1 MKNTDLNLI
10 PIFVAIFEEQ
20 NLSKAAARLDISQPA
35 VSKAL
40 ARLRDI
46 YDEPLFHRSPSGVE
60 PTSFAVDIYPAML
73 TAFKNFTSTL
83 SASSEF
89 EAKVSNRIFSIA
101 CVSVASYELMPQ
113 LLKQIRQHAPNIS
126 LEVHPL
132 FTEDYESDLRL
143 QRYDLIIDMAPRGWT
158 TLKVEP
164 IFSERL
170 MVVCC
175 ADHPRIAD
183 ACSVAQFLAE
193 EHVVVCCADHPR
205 IADAC
210 SVAQFL
216 AEEHVVVS
224 RWHARKSLMSE
235 EDIADLAQRKIVY
248 RASGAL
254 EMLPV
259 IHGSEY
265 IGMLPESTI
274 NAFAGTYNIK
284 AVSLP
289 FEHDIYDLCAIWH
302 PSRSSESAHQWL
314 RNQLKAAVKVLKR

>member
-193 EHVVVCCADHPR
+193 EHVVV
-205 IADAC
+205 
-210 SVAQFL
+210 
-216 AEEHVVVS
+216 S

-265 IGMLPESTI
+265 ICMLPESTI
-274 NAFAGTYNIK
+274 NAFEGTYNIK

-289 FEHDIYDLCAIWH
+289 FEHDIYDLCAIWL

>member
-20 NLSKAAARLDISQPA
+20 NLSKAAVRLDISQPA

-158 TLKVEP
+158 PLKVEP

-170 MVVCC
+170 M
-175 ADHPRIAD
+175 
-183 ACSVAQFLAE
+183 
-193 EHVVVCCADHPR
+193 VVCCADHPR

>member
-20 NLSKAAARLDISQPA
+20 NLSKAAVRLDISQPA

-101 CVSVASYELMPQ
+101 CVSVASYELMPK

-158 TLKVEP
+158 PLKVEP

-193 EHVVVCCADHPR
+193 EHVVV
-205 IADAC
+205 
-210 SVAQFL
+210 
-216 AEEHVVVS
+216 S
-224 RWHARKSLMSE
+224 RWHARKSLMSA

-289 FEHDIYDLCAIWH
+289 FDHDVYDLCAIWH

>member
-193 EHVVVCCADHPR
+193 EHVVV
-205 IADAC
+205 
-210 SVAQFL
+210 
-216 AEEHVVVS
+216 S
-224 RWHARKSLMSE
+224 RWHARKSLMSA

-289 FEHDIYDLCAIWH
+289 FEHDVYDLCAIWH

>member
-126 LEVHPL
+126 LEVPPL

-158 TLKVEP
+158 PLKVEP

-193 EHVVVCCADHPR
+193 EHVVV
-205 IADAC
+205 
-210 SVAQFL
+210 
-216 AEEHVVVS
+216 S
-224 RWHARKSLMSE
+224 RWHARKSLMSA

-289 FEHDIYDLCAIWH
+289 FDHDVYDLCAIWH

>member
-113 LLKQIRQHAPNIS
+113 LLKQVRQHAPNIS

-158 TLKVEP
+158 PLKVEP

-175 ADHPRIAD
+175 AN
-183 ACSVAQFLAE
+183 
-193 EHVVVCCADHPR
+193 HPR

-224 RWHARKSLMSE
+224 RWHARKSLMSA

-289 FEHDIYDLCAIWH
+289 FEHDVYDLCAIWH

>member
-193 EHVVVCCADHPR
+193 EHVVV
-205 IADAC
+205 
-210 SVAQFL
+210 
-216 AEEHVVVS
+216 S

-259 IHGSEY
+259 IHGSEH

>member
-158 TLKVEP
+158 PLKVEP

-193 EHVVVCCADHPR
+193 EHVVV
-205 IADAC
+205 
-210 SVAQFL
+210 
-216 AEEHVVVS
+216 S
-224 RWHARKSLMSE
+224 RWHARKSLMSA

-289 FEHDIYDLCAIWH
+289 FEHDVYDLCAIWH

-314 RNQLKAAVKVLKR
+314 RNQLKAAVKVLK

>member
-183 ACSVAQFLAE
+183 ACT
-193 EHVVVCCADHPR
+193 
-205 IADAC
+205 
-210 SVAQFL
+210 VAQFL

>member
-20 NLSKAAARLDISQPA
+20 NLSKAAVRLDISQPA

-113 LLKQIRQHAPNIS
+113 LLKQIRQHAPNIF

-158 TLKVEP
+158 PLKVEP

-193 EHVVVCCADHPR
+193 EHVVV
-205 IADAC
+205 
-210 SVAQFL
+210 
-216 AEEHVVVS
+216 S
-224 RWHARKSLMSE
+224 RWHARKSLMSA

-289 FEHDIYDLCAIWH
+289 FEHDVYDLCAIWH

>member
-193 EHVVVCCADHPR
+193 EHVVV
-205 IADAC
+205 
-210 SVAQFL
+210 
-216 AEEHVVVS
+216 S
-224 RWHARKSLMSE
+224 RWHARRSLMSE

-289 FEHDIYDLCAIWH
+289 FEHEIYDLCAIWH

>member
-193 EHVVVCCADHPR
+193 EHVVV
-205 IADAC
+205 
-210 SVAQFL
+210 
-216 AEEHVVVS
+216 S
-224 RWHARKSLMSE
+224 RWHARKSLMSA
-235 EDIADLAQRKIVY
+235 EDIADLAQRKIAY

-289 FEHDIYDLCAIWH
+289 FEHDVYDLCAIWH

>member
-73 TAFKNFTSTL
+73 TGFRNFTSTL

-158 TLKVEP
+158 PLKVEP

-193 EHVVVCCADHPR
+193 EHVVV
-205 IADAC
+205 
-210 SVAQFL
+210 
-216 AEEHVVVS
+216 S
-224 RWHARKSLMSE
+224 RWHARKSLMSA

-289 FEHDIYDLCAIWH
+289 FDHDVYDLCAIWH

>member
-183 ACSVAQFLAE
+183 V
-193 EHVVVCCADHPR
+193 
-205 IADAC
+205 C

-235 EDIADLAQRKIVY
+235 EDIADLAQRKIAY

-289 FEHDIYDLCAIWH
+289 FDHDVYDLCAIWH

>member
-175 ADHPRIAD
+175 ADHPRIA
-183 ACSVAQFLAE
+183 E
-193 EHVVVCCADHPR
+193 
-205 IADAC
+205 AC

-224 RWHARKSLMSE
+224 RWHARKSLMSA

-289 FEHDIYDLCAIWH
+289 FDHDVYDLCAIWH

>member
-193 EHVVVCCADHPR
+193 EHVVV
-205 IADAC
+205 
-210 SVAQFL
+210 
-216 AEEHVVVS
+216 S
-224 RWHARKSLMSE
+224 RWHARKSLMSA
-235 EDIADLAQRKIVY
+235 EDIADLAQRKIAY

-289 FEHDIYDLCAIWH
+289 FDHDVYDLCAIWH

>member
-20 NLSKAAARLDISQPA
+20 NLSKAAVRLDISQPA

-46 YDEPLFHRSPSGVE
+46 YDEPLFHRSSSGVE

-158 TLKVEP
+158 PLKVEP

-175 ADHPRIAD
+175 AN
-183 ACSVAQFLAE
+183 
-193 EHVVVCCADHPR
+193 HPR

-224 RWHARKSLMSE
+224 RWHARKSLMSA

-289 FEHDIYDLCAIWH
+289 FEHDVYDLCAIWH

-314 RNQLKAAVKVLKR
+314 RNQLKVAVKVLKR

>member
-1 MKNTDLNLI
+1 M
-10 PIFVAIFEEQ
+10 
-20 NLSKAAARLDISQPA
+20 
-35 VSKAL
+35 
-40 ARLRDI
+40 
-46 YDEPLFHRSPSGVE
+46 
-60 PTSFAVDIYPAML
+60 
-73 TAFKNFTSTL
+73 
-83 SASSEF
+83 
-89 EAKVSNRIFSIA
+89 
-101 CVSVASYELMPQ
+101 
-113 LLKQIRQHAPNIS
+113 
-126 LEVHPL
+126 
-132 FTEDYESDLRL
+132 
-143 QRYDLIIDMAPRGWT
+143 
-158 TLKVEP
+158 EP

-170 MVVCC
+170 M
-175 ADHPRIAD
+175 
-183 ACSVAQFLAE
+183 
-193 EHVVVCCADHPR
+193 VVCCADHPR

-224 RWHARKSLMSE
+224 RWHARKSLMSA

-289 FEHDIYDLCAIWH
+289 FDHDVYDLCAIWH

>member
-132 FTEDYESDLRL
+132 FTEDYESDLRS

-193 EHVVVCCADHPR
+193 EHVVV
-205 IADAC
+205 
-210 SVAQFL
+210 
-216 AEEHVVVS
+216 S
-224 RWHARKSLMSE
+224 RWHARKSLMSA
-235 EDIADLAQRKIVY
+235 EDIADLAQRKIAY

-289 FEHDIYDLCAIWH
+289 FDHDVYDLCAIWH

>member
-20 NLSKAAARLDISQPA
+20 NLSKAAVRLDISQPA

-158 TLKVEP
+158 PLKVEP

-193 EHVVVCCADHPR
+193 EHVVV
-205 IADAC
+205 
-210 SVAQFL
+210 
-216 AEEHVVVS
+216 S
-224 RWHARKSLMSE
+224 RWHARKSLMSA

-289 FEHDIYDLCAIWH
+289 FEHDVYDLCAIWH

>member
-158 TLKVEP
+158 PLKVEP

-175 ADHPRIAD
+175 AN
-183 ACSVAQFLAE
+183 
-193 EHVVVCCADHPR
+193 HPR

-224 RWHARKSLMSE
+224 RWHARKSLMSA

-289 FEHDIYDLCAIWH
+289 FEHDVYDLCAIWH

>member
-175 ADHPRIAD
+175 ADHPRIA
-183 ACSVAQFLAE
+183 
-193 EHVVVCCADHPR
+193 
-205 IADAC
+205 ADAC

>member
-158 TLKVEP
+158 PLKVEP

-193 EHVVVCCADHPR
+193 EHVVV
-205 IADAC
+205 
-210 SVAQFL
+210 
-216 AEEHVVVS
+216 S
-224 RWHARKSLMSE
+224 RWHARKSLMSA

-289 FEHDIYDLCAIWH
+289 FDHDVYDLCAIWH

>member
-193 EHVVVCCADHPR
+193 EHVVV
-205 IADAC
+205 
-210 SVAQFL
+210 
-216 AEEHVVVS
+216 S
-224 RWHARKSLMSE
+224 RWHARKSLMSA
-235 EDIADLAQRKIVY
+235 EDIADLAKRKIAY

-289 FEHDIYDLCAIWH
+289 FDHDVYDLCAIWH

-314 RNQLKAAVKVLKR
+314 RNQLKTAVKVLKR

>member
-175 ADHPRIAD
+175 AN
-183 ACSVAQFLAE
+183 
-193 EHVVVCCADHPR
+193 HPR

-224 RWHARKSLMSE
+224 RWHARKSLMSA

-289 FEHDIYDLCAIWH
+289 FEHDVYDLCAIWH

>member
-193 EHVVVCCADHPR
+193 EHVVV
-205 IADAC
+205 
-210 SVAQFL
+210 
-216 AEEHVVVS
+216 S
-224 RWHARKSLMSE
+224 RWHARRSLMSE

>member
-20 NLSKAAARLDISQPA
+20 NLSKAAVRLDISQPA

-46 YDEPLFHRSPSGVE
+46 YDEPLFNRSPSGVE

-193 EHVVVCCADHPR
+193 EHVVV
-205 IADAC
+205 
-210 SVAQFL
+210 
-216 AEEHVVVS
+216 S
-224 RWHARKSLMSE
+224 RWHARKSLMSA
-235 EDIADLAQRKIVY
+235 EDIADLAQRKIAY

-259 IHGSEY
+259 IYGSEY

-289 FEHDIYDLCAIWH
+289 FDHDVYDLCAIWH

>member
-20 NLSKAAARLDISQPA
+20 NLSKAAVRLDISQPA

-46 YDEPLFHRSPSGVE
+46 YDEPLFNRSPSGVE

-193 EHVVVCCADHPR
+193 EHVVV
-205 IADAC
+205 
-210 SVAQFL
+210 
-216 AEEHVVVS
+216 S
-224 RWHARKSLMSE
+224 RWHARKSLMSA
-235 EDIADLAQRKIVY
+235 EDIADLAQRKIAY

-289 FEHDIYDLCAIWH
+289 FDHDVYDLCAIWH

>member
-113 LLKQIRQHAPNIS
+113 LLKQIRQYAPNIS

-193 EHVVVCCADHPR
+193 D
-205 IADAC
+205 
-210 SVAQFL
+210 
-216 AEEHVVVS
+216 HVVVS

-302 PSRSSESAHQWL
+302 PSRSSESVHQWL

>member
-20 NLSKAAARLDISQPA
+20 NLSKAAVRLDISQPA

-46 YDEPLFHRSPSGVE
+46 YDEPLFNRSPSGVE

-113 LLKQIRQHAPNIS
+113 LLKQTRQHAPNIS

-193 EHVVVCCADHPR
+193 EHVVV
-205 IADAC
+205 
-210 SVAQFL
+210 
-216 AEEHVVVS
+216 S
-224 RWHARKSLMSE
+224 RWHARKSLMSA
-235 EDIADLAQRKIVY
+235 EDIADLAQRKIAY

-289 FEHDIYDLCAIWH
+289 FDHDVYDLCAIWH

>member
-20 NLSKAAARLDISQPA
+20 NLSKAAVRLDISQPA

-193 EHVVVCCADHPR
+193 EHVVV
-205 IADAC
+205 
-210 SVAQFL
+210 
-216 AEEHVVVS
+216 S
-224 RWHARKSLMSE
+224 RWHARKSLMSA

-289 FEHDIYDLCAIWH
+289 FDHDVYDLCAIWH

>member
-1 MKNTDLNLI
+1 MKSTDLNLI

-193 EHVVVCCADHPR
+193 EHVVV
-205 IADAC
+205 
-210 SVAQFL
+210 
-216 AEEHVVVS
+216 S